1 MDAPDITRHGVL
13 ADDSVRVCVI
23 LPRSLKEQ
31 IKTVA
36 DGRNCTT
43 SEVIRECV
51 TKGITNGK

>member
-1 MDAPDITRHGVL
+1 MDVAETRHGVL

-31 IKTVA
+31 VDTVA
-36 DGRNCTT
+36 ADKKRTT

-51 TKGITNGK
+51 MKGMNNVE